1 MTKYCEEC
9 GKEVNTIIVEKCEEY
24 EIFGELIKV
33 NAKIL
38 TCSECGEEFYSEELD
53 NATLTEAYNL
63 YRRKHKLL
71 MPSEIKQIREQYGLS
86 QRSFAKLLNWGDK
99 TIYRYEN
106 GSLQDK
112 AHNSLLCF
120 LKKPQNMRQYLNDNE
135 IIIGE
140 SQKVKLLQRIDQL
153 ENDENIGADS
163 KLMQLLFLKRPSLEN
178 GFRSFDFDKFCAMV
192 VYFANRCDMLLKVK
206 LLKLLNYS
214 DMLFYKENGISISGA
229 RYVHLPYGPVPENY
243 QVLFGMMEAKNIAHI
258 DIQFINGYERHEI
271 KADTVN
277 LNMYLS
283 SEELAVL
290 DRVYLKFENFGSAEI
305 SEYSHC
311 EKGYRE
317 TKQGEIISYAYAKNM
332 IF

>member
-1 MTKYCEEC
+1 M
-9 GKEVNTIIVEKCEEY
+9 
-24 EIFGELIKV
+24 
-33 NAKIL
+33 
-38 TCSECGEEFYSEELD
+38 D

-71 MPSEIKQIREQYGLS
+71 MPAEIKQIREQYGLS

-140 SQKVKLLQRIDQL
+140 SQKAKLLQRIDQL
-153 ENDENIGADS
+153 ENDENIG
-163 KLMQLLFLKRPSLEN
+163 
-178 GFRSFDFDKFCAMV
+178 
-192 VYFANRCDMLLKVK
+192 
-206 LLKLLNYS
+206 
-214 DMLFYKENGISISGA
+214 
-229 RYVHLPYGPVPENY
+229 
-243 QVLFGMMEAKNIAHI
+243 
-258 DIQFINGYERHEI
+258 
-271 KADTVN
+271 
-277 LNMYLS
+277 
-283 SEELAVL
+283 
-290 DRVYLKFENFGSAEI
+290 SAEI

-311 EKGYRE
+311 ERGYRE

-332 IF
+332 NF